1 MYNRNENVM
10 KKGSLDL
17 IVFHDEREIPKKWL
31 YHGYVLCRPEN
42 LCTLQDHLA
51 SMKSEASCRP
61 DKRIH
66 FSDITSHSTGS
77 SRTRTAVSWAEL
89 FVKHLYQCIWFYL
102 LGIDLTKIDYGLYR
116 LSASARD
123 KNFSIYNRFF
133 EVGLFSACRYFFDY
147 LTDRIEI
154 LDIFSEERTLESSD
168 PFLTYAPYKINQRED
183 NIEVKCQQ
191 ITQVS
196 GDPLR
201 EHVHPECVNTLNF
214 VDVILGAFSQSMDWT
229 SSQSGCKEIA
239 QKVYPVCWRLS
250 ERPYN
255 KNSKYYK
262 RYAMSFFPKVLHS
275 KSRIMWYGIRPPEQ
289 QFYAS
294 RNLRLFQ
301 SKCLPGFE

>member
-1 MYNRNENVM
+1 M
-10 KKGSLDL
+10 KRSSLNL

-31 YHGYVLCRPEN
+31 YHGYVLCEPEN
-42 LCTLQDHLA
+42 LYSLQDQLA
-51 SMKSEASCRP
+51 SMKSKASCSP

-77 SRTRTAVSWAEL
+77 SRTKTAVSWAES
-89 FVKHLYQCIWFYL
+89 FVKRLYEYIWFYL
-102 LGIDLTKIDYGLYR
+102 LGIDLTKIDYELYR
-116 LSASARD
+116 LSAGTQD

-133 EVGLFSACRYFFDY
+133 EVGLFSACRYFFNY

-154 LDIFSEERTLESSD
+154 LDIFSEKRTLESSD
-168 PFLTYAPYKINQRED
+168 PFLTYAPYKINQREG
-183 NIEVKCQQ
+183 NIEVRCKQ

-214 VDVILGAFSQSMDWT
+214 VDMILGAFSQSMDWT

-250 ERPYN
+250 EKPYN
-255 KNSKYYK
+255 KKSKYYK
-262 RYAMSFFPKVLHS
+262 RYAMSFFPKVQHS
-275 KSRIMWYGIRPPEQ
+275 KSRGWGHV
-289 QFYAS
+289 
-294 RNLRLFQ
+294 
-301 SKCLPGFE
+301 